1 MPFDNLT
8 LPLIGRE
15 ASVLPDSIDM
25 EAREIDIVWTTGAR
39 VMRRRWEGWDEV
51 REYEEELEVSPGAIR
66 LERMNSGAPF
76 LDSHDTWNGLRAVLG
91 NIVEGSVRIANGQ
104 GTARVRLTSAPD
116 AADVVHRIL
125 ERTVRFVSVGYH
137 VHHYEIDK
145 REGQREIWR
154 ATDWE
159 PYEVSAVS
167 MPADA
172 GSVIRSAEGEKGAQ
186 RTAPCQI
193 TYRNNP
199 AAAAAITRKGAEMPN
214 ENDPAADDQR
224 RATEGNGNP
233 GAAGAVPPA
242 GQPAAGEERA
252 AAQRLTLDVL
262 AICQRH
268 GLPTARAADFIA
280 RGLTLD
286 QVRAQILDSLA
297 AEGDQMAGRRAPAQA
312 QGQPDTA
319 FRDAMA
325 SAILHRVAPAAHPAT
340 PASREFMGRRLMELA
355 RISLE
360 RGGMDT
366 RGMMSIELAGLA
378 LGERSG
384 AGYHVTSDFPMILS
398 GVITR
403 TLRAAYDSTPRTF
416 TAWASQK
423 TVPDFK
429 QVERVQLGGAPDLV
443 KVPEGGEFSYG
454 TMGDGKE
461 VYALSTYGKIIPFSR
476 QMLINDDLS
485 AFDRIPQAFGA
496 SAADVESDIV
506 YAILMGNPTMG
517 DGTALFHADHG
528 NLGTAAI
535 ISETSL
541 SEAYRKF
548 AQQKGLEGRP
558 ISVLPQFILTPPGPR
573 SVQARK
579 QVAATTPNSTSD
591 VNPYAGRLQVIEEPR
606 LIPASGQDP
615 WFMAASPSRIDTI
628 EYAYLEG
635 QQGIYTETRMGFG
648 VDGLEIKARH
658 DFAAKAIDWRG
669 LFKNAGAAS

>member
-1 MPFDNLT
+1 MPFDNLN

-15 ASVLPDSIDM
+15 ASVMPDSINT

-39 VMRRRWEGWDEV
+39 VTRGRWEGWDDYV
-51 REYEEELEVSPGAIR
+51 EYEEELEVSPGAIR

-76 LDSHDTWNGLRAVLG
+76 LDSHRSWGGLNAVLG

-125 ERTVRFVSVGYH
+125 EKTVRFVSVGYR
-137 VHHYEIDK
+137 VHKYEIEK
-145 REGQREIWR
+145 RDGQREIWR
-154 ATDWE
+154 AVDWE

-172 GSVIRSAEGEKGAQ
+172 GSVIRSAEGDKGAQ
-186 RTAPCQI
+186 RAAPCQI
-193 TYRNNP
+193 TYRNSH
-199 AAAAAITRKGAEMPN
+199 AAAAAIITREAEMPN
-214 ENDPAADDQR
+214 DNDPAAEDQR
-224 RATEGNGNP
+224 RAAEGTAGSGGQAPANP
-233 GAAGAVPPA
+233 PV
-242 GQPAAGEERA
+242 AGEERA
-252 AAQRLTLDVL
+252 AAQRLAVDVL
-262 AICQRH
+262 TICQRH
-268 GLPTARAADFIA
+268 GQTDRAADFIA

-286 QVRAQILDSLA
+286 QVRAQILDGLA
-297 AEGDQMAGRRAPAQA
+297 ADGDQMAGRRAPAQA

-319 FRDAMA
+319 FREAMT
-325 SAILHRVAPAAHPAT
+325 SAIMHRVAPAANT
-340 PASREFMGRRLMELA
+340 PSEGAREFTGRRMMELA

-360 RGGMDT
+360 RAGVNTGGMAP
-366 RGMMSIELAGLA
+366 MELAGLA
-378 LGERSG
+378 LGQRSS
-384 AGYHVTSDFPMILS
+384 AGYHVTTDFPIILA
-398 GVITR
+398 GVINR
-403 TLRAAYDSTPRTF
+403 TLRAAYEGTPRTF
-416 TAWASQK
+416 TAWAVQK
-423 TVPDFK
+423 TISDFR
-429 QVERVQLGGAPDLV
+429 QVERVQMGGAPDLV
-443 KVPEGGEFSYG
+443 KVPEGGEFKYG
-454 TMGDGKE
+454 TVGESKE
-461 VYALSTYGKIIPFSR
+461 VYALSTYGKIIAFSR

-496 SAADVESDIV
+496 SAADLESDIV
-506 YAILMGNPTMG
+506 YAILMGNPSMG

-528 NLGTAAI
+528 NLGTAATI
-535 ISETSL
+535 NETSL

-548 AQQKGLEGRP
+548 ASQKGIEGRP
-558 ISVLPQFILTPPGPR
+558 ISILPQFILTPPGAR

-579 QVAATTPNSTSD
+579 QVATTTPNSTSD

-606 LIPASGQDP
+606 LIPTSGQDP
-615 WFMAASPSRIDTI
+615 WFMAASPARIDTI

-635 QQGIYTETRMGFG
+635 QQGIYTETRMGFE

>member
-15 ASVLPDSIDM
+15 ASVLPDSIDP
-25 EAREIDIVWTTGAR
+25 EAREIEIVWTTGAR
-39 VMRRRWEGWDEV
+39 VTRGRWEGWDDYK
-51 REYEEELEVSPGAIR
+51 EYEEELEVSPGAIR

-76 LDSHDTWNGLRAVLG
+76 LDSHRSWGGLNAVLG
-91 NIVEGSVRIANGQ
+91 NIVEGSVRIANGH

-125 ERTVRFVSVGYH
+125 EKTVRFVSVGYR
-137 VHHYEIDK
+137 VHKYEIEK
-145 REGQREIWR
+145 RDGQREIWR
-154 ATDWE
+154 AVDWE

-172 GSVIRSAEGEKGAQ
+172 GSVIRSAEGDKGAQ

-193 TYRNNP
+193 TYRNSS

-224 RATEGNGNP
+224 RAAEGNGNP
-233 GAAGAVPPA
+233 AAAGAVPPA

-252 AAQRLTLDVL
+252 AAQRLAVDVL
-262 AICQRH
+262 TICQRH
-268 GLPTARAADFIA
+268 GQSERAADFIA

-297 AEGDQMAGRRAPAQA
+297 ADGDQMAGRRAPAQA
-312 QGQPDTA
+312 QGQPDNA

-325 SAILHRVAPAAHPAT
+325 SAILHRVAPAANQPVPA
-340 PASREFMGRRLMELA
+340 AREFMGRRLMELA

-360 RGGMDT
+360 RSGVDT
-366 RGMMSIELAGLA
+366 RGMAQIELAGLA
-378 LGERSG
+378 LGERSS
-384 AGYHVTSDFPMILS
+384 AGYHVTTDFPVILA
-398 GVITR
+398 GVINR
-403 TLRAAYDSTPRTF
+403 TLRAAYDGTPRTF
-416 TAWASQK
+416 TAWAAQK
-423 TVPDFK
+423 TIADFR

-443 KVPEGGEFSYG
+443 KVPEGGKFSYG
-454 TMGDGKE
+454 TMGEGKE
-461 VYALSTYGKIIPFSR
+461 VYALSTYGKIIAFSR

-496 SAADVESDIV
+496 SAADLESDIV

-615 WFMAASPSRIDTI
+615 WFMAASPSRIDTL